1 MISHHTDHIKL
12 TQTTTNHCVK
22 AYCKHRASET
32 EFCVCL
38 TCHKGTLGCGSST
51 NSARWLHLHS
61 KKTDCIAA
69 HAGAFRILKQQIT
82 SVSAQSPI
90 PEPAFPP
97 PKTDSFGDLWA
108 KWKTNTKTRALM
120 NDIESRCKA
129 EHVDD
134 SDNDGIAYMFDP
146 RKGFEYCISMTVGYK
161 REVELLKAE
170 LAVIKEDAEREKVAW
185 RMRVQEAET
194 TLATI
199 KENYNTLFA
208 AHQQLMAQSKALTDE
223 NKQLKEENEQIKLEN
238 KRLSDRLD
246 IVEEENKR
254 MKERLDALE
263 AM

>member
-1 MISHHTDHIKL
+1 MDDGNAG
-12 TQTTTNHCVK
+12 Q
-22 AYCKHRASET
+22 
-32 EFCVCL
+32 
-38 TCHKGTLGCGSST
+38 G
-51 NSARWLHLHS
+51 ARWNTIHS
-61 KKTDCIAA
+61 KKAVCVAA
-69 HAGAFRILKQQIT
+69 HPQVMRDLRACM
-82 SVSAQSPI
+82 S
-90 PEPAFPP
+90 PEPTYSPTAPQPPPP

-161 REVELLKAE
+161 REVEILKAE
-170 LAVIKEDAEREKVAW
+170 LAAIREEAEREKVAW

-199 KENYNTLFA
+199 KENYNTLFE

-223 NKQLKEENEQIKLEN
+223 NKQLKEENEQVKLENEQIKLEN